1 MIEIKAII
9 VEVKEEDKEEVKE
22 IKEIQEIKEIKEIL
36 EVQGNREDL
45 DPDHNKEIMREES
58 IKIESMGKLRM
69 VEEWSKDRIKIEI
82 KINP

>member
-1 MIEIKAII
+1 MIEIRAIV

-22 IKEIQEIKEIKEIL
+22 IKEIQEIKGNKEIL

-45 DPDHNKEIMREES
+45 DLDRNKEIMIEES

-82 KINP
+82 KINL